1 MTEPYL
7 TRLQS
12 RMARGDSLEEAAER
26 YGLELWRA
34 KATFVRAGLEVPA
47 PVRRRKPVP
56 DEVKAL
62 GARIHS
68 YLLREDN
75 ASTTQIAEALGVTQA
90 EVAAAVWPG
99 DEPKTR
105 PAFTTHDRYPRESI
119 LLGLRG
125 MSLVLGRERQA
136 RGGVPVTAAY
146 WDAHRDPEV
155 QPPASVIRY
164 RFGTWAA
171 ACREAGIPLSKAE
184 TADTARRWTDEE
196 CLDAVRR
203 FFAGGHGWTS
213 AHYGRWYKDNDA
225 PSQLTIVARL
235 GPWPAL
241 RDRVLG

>member
-7 TRLQS
+7 TRLQA

-26 YGLELWRA
+26 YGLALWRA
-34 KATFVRAGLEVPA
+34 KATFVRAGLDIPT
-47 PVRRRKPVP
+47 PIRRRTPVAE
-56 DEVKAL
+56 EVKAL
-62 GARIHS
+62 GARIHA

-75 ASTTQIAEALGVTQA
+75 ASTTEIAAALGVTQA
-90 EVAAAVWPG
+90 QVAEAVWPV
-99 DEPKTR
+99 DEHRTR
-105 PAFTTHDRYPRESI
+105 PAFTTHERYPRESI
-119 LLGLRG
+119 FVGLQA
-125 MSLVLGRERQA
+125 MSLVLGRERGA

-155 QPPASVIRY
+155 QPTAATIRY

-171 ACREAGIPLSKAE
+171 ACREAGIPTSKAE
-184 TADTARRWTDEE
+184 KADTGKRWTDEQ
-196 CLDAVRR
+196 CLEAVRR

-225 PSQLTIVARL
+225 PSQLTVAARL